1 MSFGSCAAVT
11 LPPTARWHGTRRSAC
26 ALLTAASVLAGCGG
40 GGGDSSAPPPAGPV
54 FVTPA
59 AQFRASAATPYTAD
73 CDGGAAAGTLFT
85 NAEVEPHVAVNPRS
99 PDNVIGAWQQDRF
112 SGGAARG
119 VVLAIS
125 QDGARSWSRLALPF
139 SRCGGG
145 MEERATDPWVSFG
158 ADGTAYAMALA
169 TSGQAFGSGSASAML
184 VARSTDN
191 GRTWSA
197 PATLIR
203 DGAAAFNDKN
213 TLTADPFDARYAYA
227 VWDRLIPS
235 GGGPLMFARTVDG
248 GASWEPARAIFD
260 PGANAQTIGAVVAVL
275 TNGNLATLFTRI
287 DYVNGRNVASLWVLR
302 STDKGATWLA
312 PIRIADM
319 QAVGAFVPET
329 QLAIRDGSILA
340 QIAAGPAGELYVVWQ
355 DARFSGGQID
365 AIALSKS
372 VDGGLTWSAPVPI
385 STVAAVQAF
394 TAQVHVARDGTVGV
408 SYFDL
413 RGDTNDAGATTPTD
427 YWLARSRDGGAT
439 WSETRIAGPFD
450 LQRAPN
456 ARGLFLGDYH
466 GLASIDTT
474 FLSFFAQTTQDGD
487 ANRTDVF
494 ALKLAPATRA
504 ASVPSGRPR
513 AAVATAQSPAPP
525 GELADRVSRNIARAL
540 RDRQRPG
547 VAGSA
552 P

>member
-1 MSFGSCAAVT
+1 MGYCADLT
-11 LPPTARWHGTRRSAC
+11 EPPAARWRSWARRGG
-26 ALLTAASVLAGCGG
+26 ALLAAAMVVAGCGG
-40 GGGDSSAPPPAGPV
+40 GGGGSSPPPSGPL

-59 AQFRASAATPYTAD
+59 AQFRASAATPYAAD
-73 CDGGAAAGTLFT
+73 CGGGAAAGTLFT
-85 NAEVEPHVAVNPRS
+85 NAEVEPHVAVNPRN
-99 PDNVIGAWQQDRF
+99 PDNVIGAWQQDRY

-119 VVLAIS
+119 VVLAVS
-125 QDGARSWSRLALPF
+125 HDGARSWSRLALPF
-139 SRCGGG
+139 SRCAGGT
-145 MEERATDPWVSFG
+145 EERATDPWVSFG

-169 TSGQAFGSGSASAML
+169 TSGQAFDAGSASAML
-184 VARSTDN
+184 VSRSTDN

-197 PATLIR
+197 PTALIR

-213 TLTADPFDARYAYA
+213 TLTADPLDARYAYA
-227 VWDRLIPS
+227 VWDRLIAS

-260 PGANAQTIGAVVAVL
+260 PGASAQTIGAVVAVL
-275 TNGNLATLFTRI
+275 PNGSLATLFTRI
-287 DYVNGRNVASLWVLR
+287 DYVSGRNVASLWVLR
-302 STDKGATWLA
+302 SADKGATWLA
-312 PIRIADM
+312 PIKIADM

-340 QIAAGPAGELYVVWQ
+340 QIAVGVAGELFVVWQ

-365 AIALSKS
+365 AIVLSKS
-372 VDGGLTWSAPVPI
+372 VDGGLTWSAPVQI
-385 STVAAVQAF
+385 STAAAVQAF

-427 YWLARSRDGGAT
+427 YWLLRSRDGGAT

-466 GLASIDTT
+466 GLTSIDTT

-494 ALKLAPATRA
+494 ALPLAPATGA
-504 ASVPSGRPR
+504 ASIASGRSR
-513 AAVATAQSPAPP
+513 AAVARAQSALPES
-525 GELADRVSRNIARAL
+525 ELAERVSRNIARML
-540 RDRQRPG
+540 RERQRPG
-547 VAGSA
+547 PAGSA